1 MNVRKCIFYF
11 FLFNITDK
19 GPEGHTAM
27 RQCLTRKEADKYTN
41 KLIKK
46 TTDTKLQRILA
57 VNQENLILANITM
70 NDCKNGNVTFKS
82 EQCGRWAT
90 MSGKLFQVLIT
101 RSEKS
106 TYMVASM
113 VQ

>member
-1 MNVRKCIFYF
+1 MYFLF

-27 RQCLTRKEADKYTN
+27 SQCLTWKEPDKYTN

-70 NDCKNGNVTFKS
+70 NDNRLQKRKNDV
-82 EQCGRWAT
+82 
-90 MSGKLFQVLIT
+90 
-101 RSEKS
+101 
-106 TYMVASM
+106 
-113 VQ
+113 